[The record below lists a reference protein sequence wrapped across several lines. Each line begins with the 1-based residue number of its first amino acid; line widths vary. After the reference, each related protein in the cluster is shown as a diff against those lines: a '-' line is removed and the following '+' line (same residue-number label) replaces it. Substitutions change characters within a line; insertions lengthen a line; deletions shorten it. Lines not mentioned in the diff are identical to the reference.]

1 METTHDLR
9 PELGADRVILNMS
22 RLRTPVRKNDNVLVM
37 TGKNRGKRG
46 RVLQVLPTR
55 NRVVI
60 EGVNF
65 IKRHTRPNPR
75 ANVKGGIVEREAP
88 LHASNVQIVCPECG
102 LPTRIGRQLLGDGRK
117 VRVCRKCDGAVDK

>member
-1 METTHDLR
+1 
-9 PELGADRVILNMS
+9 MS
-22 RLRTPVRKNDNVLVM
+22 RLQTPVRKNDTVVVVG
-37 TGKNRGKRG
+37 GKDRGKRG
-46 RVLQVLPTR
+46 RVLRVVPEV

-65 IKRHTRPNPR
+65 IQRHTRPNPQQ
-75 ANVKGGIVEREAP
+75 NVKGGVVEREAP

-102 LPTRIGRQLLGDGRK
+102 SPTRIGRTLLEDGRK